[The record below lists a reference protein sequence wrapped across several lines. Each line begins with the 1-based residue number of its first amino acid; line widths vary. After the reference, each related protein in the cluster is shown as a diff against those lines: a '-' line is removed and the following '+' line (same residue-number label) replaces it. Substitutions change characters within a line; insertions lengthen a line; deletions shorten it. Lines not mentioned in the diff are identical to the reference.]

1 MVANNQGSLLE
12 IGKRRGTDKFEHG
25 YLDVYEHYFEHFRK
39 KPVNILE
46 IGVRYGNSIWTW
58 HDYFKNGNVFG
69 MDILNNAGYYKELY
83 ETHQCPDGKRR
94 AMWHHEST
102 GELVKFSHLPKNQQE
117 ELNKENIE
125 LIKKKLPNDRF
136 KLFIGDQSNLSD
148 LQEVVDGCKEGYDV
162 IIDDGSH
169 AAAHQQISLDFLFK
183 HLKPGG
189 VYVIEDL
196 MMGTQRDD
204 DPAVEPTNTVLK
216 SFQNTGKLS
225 SHYIKDGPY
234 LEENIEEIDWP
245 LQGRLN
251 NKICFITKKGL
262 PGH

>member
-1 MVANNQGSLLE
+1 MISVFTQPLE
-12 IGKRRGTDKFEHG
+12 KIAESFGTDKLDHG
-25 YLDVYEHYFEHFRK
+25 YIAAYSKYFEKFR
-39 KPVNILE
+39 PESVNILE
-46 IGVRYGNSIWTW
+46 IGVRYGDSIWTW
-58 HDYFKNGNVFG
+58 HEYFQKGHIYG
-69 MDILNNAGYYKELY
+69 MDILNNAGYYKELHTTY
-83 ETHQCPDGKRR
+83 QCPDGKRR
-94 AMWHHEST
+94 AMWKHEST
-102 GELVKFSHLPKNQQE
+102 GELVKFSRLPKNQQE

-125 LIKKKLPNDRF
+125 LIKKKLPTDRF
-136 KLFIGDQSNLSD
+136 KLFVGDQSNLDD
-148 LQEVVDGCKEGYDV
+148 LQGVVDECKEGYDI

-204 DPAVEPTNTVLK
+204 DPAVESTNTVLK

-251 NKICFITKKGL
+251 NKICFITKKFT
-262 PGH
+262 